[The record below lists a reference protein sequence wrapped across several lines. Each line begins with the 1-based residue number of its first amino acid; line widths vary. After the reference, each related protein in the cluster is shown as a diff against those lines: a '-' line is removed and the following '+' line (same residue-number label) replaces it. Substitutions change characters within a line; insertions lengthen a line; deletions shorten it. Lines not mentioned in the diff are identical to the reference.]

1 MLDHFIDGL
10 SEPHEKNN
18 SRINGW
24 YGMAGSV
31 NKVILVGNL
40 GKDPEVRNTQSG
52 GKVVNLT
59 IATSE
64 TWNDRQSG
72 ERRERTEWHRVVI
85 FNDRLGDVAERFLRK
100 GRKVYLEGELRTRKW
115 TDQSGQERY
124 TTEVTIDRFRGE
136 LVLLDSNRSGG
147 DEGGGFDGGGPS
159 YGGGSNNGG
168 GFGGG
173 SRSGGSEGGFGGGSR
188 SSGGSAGGASAVVVV
203 AGMLR
208 QITIWMMKS
217 RSKGFSGEPGWQCQ
231 SGFFYA

>member
-1 MLDHFIDGL
+1 
-10 SEPHEKNN
+10 
-18 SRINGW
+18 
-24 YGMAGSV
+24 MAGSV

-52 GKVVNLT
+52 SKIVNLT
-59 IATSE
+59 VATSE

-72 ERRERTEWHRVVI
+72 ERKERTEWHRVVI

-147 DEGGGFDGGGPS
+147 DDGGFDGGSSS
-159 YGGGSNNGG
+159 YGGGNSNGG

-173 SRSGGSEGGFGGGSR
+173 NRGGGFGGGNNDGGRSGG
-188 SSGGSAGGASAVVVV
+188 SSGGSSGG
-203 AGMLR
+203 GNR
-208 QITIWMMKS
+208 
-217 RSKGFSGEPGWQCQ
+217 GGGWDAPPDNDLDDEIP
-231 SGFFYA
+231 F

>member
-1 MLDHFIDGL
+1 
-10 SEPHEKNN
+10 
-18 SRINGW
+18 
-24 YGMAGSV
+24 MAGSV

-173 SRSGGSEGGFGGGSR
+173 SRSGSSEGGFGGGSR
-188 SSGGSAGGASAVVVV
+188 SSGGSAGGAS
-203 AGMLR
+203 G
-208 QITIWMMKS
+208 S
-217 RSKGFSGEPGWQCQ
+217 RGGGWDAPPDNDLDDEIP
-231 SGFFYA
+231 F